1 LLNTT
6 KGAIL
11 KAKEV
16 SILSVQEAS
25 QMTKVGYA
33 RVSTR
38 EQNLDRQIDALNREH
53 VSRIFAE
60 KRSGKN
66 TERPELHKMLD
77 YIHDDD
83 EVVVV
88 ALDRLGRSAA
98 DLTHIINTITQKGAT
113 LDILNL
119 PSFKDVQ
126 DKNLRVM
133 LTNLTMEIYKYIA
146 QEEREAIHER
156 QAEGIA
162 AARARGAYVGK
173 KPQYVPDSPDR
184 HNRYIYEQA
193 VKMLTEPK
201 PRPKTQIART
211 LGISRTTLYKISSS
225 LT

>member
-1 LLNTT
+1 
-6 KGAIL
+6 
-11 KAKEV
+11 
-16 SILSVQEAS
+16 
-25 QMTKVGYA
+25 MTKVGYA

-38 EQNLDRQIDALNREH
+38 EQNLNRQIDALNREH
-53 VSRIFAE
+53 VTKIFAE

-83 EVVVV
+83 EVVVI

-98 DLTHIINTITQKGAT
+98 DLTQIINEISQKGAT
-113 LDILNL
+113 LNVLNL
-119 PSFKDVQ
+119 PSFQDVQ
-126 DKNLRVM
+126 NKNLRNM

-162 AARARGAYVGK
+162 AAKARGVYVGK
-173 KPQYVPDSPDR
+173 KPQYTADSPDR

-193 VKMLTEPK
+193 VKMLTDTNPK
-201 PRPKTQIART
+201 PKAQIARI
-211 LGISRTTLYKISSS
+211 LGISRTTLYKINES
-225 LT
+225 LND